1 MKKCIA
7 LLLTL
12 CLALCS
18 FVSVSAAQGS
28 DIVILYTNDMHC
40 AMTNGVTLAGVAAYK
55 QQMLEDG
62 NYVALVDAGDAIQ
75 GDAVGALTEG
85 EYMVDVMNRLGYVAA
100 VPGNHEFDYGMDRF
114 LEIAETEAQFPYIS
128 TNFTDLRTNETVFDP
143 YVMLTFG
150 DTKVALVG
158 ICTPKTITSSTPAYF
173 QDENGTFI
181 YGFRQG
187 DDGQALYAA
196 VQAGIDEAK
205 AAGADYVIGLAH
217 LGVEPSCSPW
227 MSTEVIANTS
237 GFDAVID
244 GHSHSVIPQQE
255 CTDKDGNAVP
265 LTSSGT
271 KLANLGKLTIHTDGT
286 ISTELVEN
294 CAPAA
299 DASETVRAA
308 YDEMQAY
315 VGELQGHFE
324 TLLNTVVAESKVDL
338 LAADREETA
347 WLVRSSETNL
357 GDLCADAYRVMM
369 DADVAIVNGGGIR
382 ANIYKGDVTYGDI
395 LAVHP
400 YGNLLCVVEAT
411 GQQILDALEMGARAY
426 PGITGGFQ
434 QVSGITFDLYGD
446 IPSGV
451 VLDEN
456 GMFVRVDGTYRVQ
469 NVKIN
474 GEPLDLDKTYTL
486 ASHNYCLKNGGDGFS
501 MFQGCNLIKDET
513 MVDNEALIR
522 YITETLGGV
531 IGEGYENDMGSGRIR
546 FMSGT
551 PQTGTDEEETPT
563 TPDDPTTPETETPET
578 PNDTQKPVTETPAI
592 PATSAQAQDGIY
604 TIAAILPV
612 CAAALL
618 VTARIR
624 NRRGRKTASR

>member
-1 MKKCIA
+1 MKKCVA

-18 FVSVSAAQGS
+18 FVSVSAAQDR

-40 AMTNGVTLAGVAAYK
+40 AVENEDGVSLAGLAAYK

-62 NYVALVDAGDAIQ
+62 SYVALVDAGDAIQ
-75 GDAVGALTEG
+75 GDAIGALTEG
-85 EYMVDVMNRLGYVAA
+85 EYMVDLMNRLGYAAA

-114 LEIAETEAQFPYIS
+114 LEITETEAQFPYVS
-128 TNFTDLRTNETVFDP
+128 ANFTDLRTGGTVFDP

-150 DTKVALVG
+150 DTQVALVG
-158 ICTPKTITSSTPAYF
+158 ICTPRTITSSTPAYF
-173 QDENGTFI
+173 QDENGEFI
-181 YGFRQG
+181 YDFCRGG
-187 DDGQALYAA
+187 DGQALYTA
-196 VQAGIDEAK
+196 VQESIDEAK

-217 LGVEPSCSPW
+217 LGIEPSCSPW

-244 GHSHSVIPQQE
+244 GHSHSVIPQQD
-255 CTDKDGNAVP
+255 CTDKDGNIVP

-271 KLANLGKLTIHTDGT
+271 KLFSIGKLTIGTDGT
-286 ISTELVEN
+286 IATELVEN
-294 CAPAA
+294 YVPAE

-308 YDEMQAY
+308 YDDMQAY
-315 VGELQGHFE
+315 VSELQGDFSA
-324 TLLNTVVAESKVDL
+324 LLNTVVAKSEVDL
-338 LAADREETA
+338 LAQNREGTA
-347 WLVRSSETNL
+347 WLVRSGETNL

-382 ANIYKGDVTYGDI
+382 ANIYAGDVTYGDI
-395 LAVHP
+395 LEAHP
-400 YGNLLCVVEAT
+400 FGNLLCVVEAT

-426 PGITGGFQ
+426 PDITGGFQ

-469 NVKIN
+469 NVQIN
-474 GEPLDLDKTYTL
+474 GEPLELNKTYTL

-513 MVDNEALIR
+513 MVDYEALIR

-531 IGEGYENDMGSGRIR
+531 IGEEYANESGSGRIR
-546 FMSGT
+546 FMRGT
-551 PQTGTDEEETPT
+551 PQTGADEEETPD
-563 TPDDPTTPETETPET
+563 TPDDPATPETETP
-578 PNDTQKPVTETPAI
+578 DGTQTPVTETPVI

-624 NRRGRKTASR
+624 NRRGRKSTSR